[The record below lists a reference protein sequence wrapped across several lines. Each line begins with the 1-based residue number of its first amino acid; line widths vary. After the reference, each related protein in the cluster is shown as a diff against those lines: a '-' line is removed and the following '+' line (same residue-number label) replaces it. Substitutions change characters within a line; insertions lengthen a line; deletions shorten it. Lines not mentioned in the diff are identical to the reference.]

1 MSFLNGVSLFS
12 SLTAEE
18 KKSLEMF
25 CQERSLS
32 NGEILFN
39 EGDEAQAMYIV
50 KEGELEVSKGNSVLG
65 IVKKDG
71 LVGEMAL
78 FEEPL
83 KRRMASVKSI
93 SSETEIIV
101 LLYFSI
107 KEMEKKNP
115 IIIEKIKNIITQRK
129 EQNKN
134 RGL

>member
-1 MSFLNGVSLFS
+1 MSFLNWVSLFS
-12 SLTAEE
+12 SLTDEE

-25 CQERSLS
+25 CQERFLS
-32 NGEILFN
+32 NWELLFS
-39 EGDEAQAMYIV
+39 EWDEAQAMYIV
-50 KEGELEVSKGNSVLG
+50 KEWELEVSKWNSVLW
-65 IVKKDG
+65 IIKKDW
-71 LVGEMAL
+71 LVWEMAL

-115 IIIEKIKNIITQRK
+115 IIIEKIKTIITQRK

-134 RGL
+134 RWL

>member
-1 MSFLNGVSLFS
+1 MSFLNWVSLFS

-32 NGEILFN
+32 NWEILFN
-39 EGDEAQAMYIV
+39 EWDEAQAMYIV
-50 KEGELEVSKGNSVLG
+50 KEWELEVSKWNSLLWV
-65 IVKKDG
+65 VKKDW
-71 LVGEMAL
+71 LVWEMAL

-134 RGL
+134 RWL